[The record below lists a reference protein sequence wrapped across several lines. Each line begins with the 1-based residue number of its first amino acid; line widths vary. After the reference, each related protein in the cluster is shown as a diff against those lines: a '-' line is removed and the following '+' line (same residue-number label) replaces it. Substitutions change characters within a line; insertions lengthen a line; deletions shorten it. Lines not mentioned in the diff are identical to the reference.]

1 MMGIAIR
8 ISQTGGPDVL
18 KAESITDA
26 RPGRSEVWI
35 EQEAIGVN
43 VLDVTQ
49 RNGSVPI
56 PLPSGLGLE
65 AAGRV
70 AAIGPDVTNVAVG
83 DRVAYILGPIGSYAS
98 GRLYPAQRLVRLPD
112 ELSAEDA
119 ATVLF
124 KGITGHYLL
133 HSTYAVGS
141 GTVVLLYGVAGAL
154 GQIMAPWAKSLG
166 AFVIGVVSKEA
177 SIARAQAAG
186 CDAVLVWGACDLP
199 AEVAKFTDGQKA
211 HVVYDAI
218 GKLTFAASLDCLRPR
233 GMMVSFGAS
242 SGAPDP
248 VAVGTL
254 NAKGSLFLTRPGLAA
269 HATELGEYHERAR
282 SVFSAVISGV
292 MKPVAWKT
300 FPLSEAAAAHAALES
315 GKSEGAVLL
324 KP

>member
-1 MMGIAIR
+1 MGIAIR

-18 KAESITDA
+18 KVESVTDA
-26 RPGRSEVWI
+26 SPGPGEVWI

-83 DRVAYILGPIGSYAS
+83 DRIAYILGPIGAYATA
-98 GRLYPAQRLVRLPD
+98 RLYPAQRLVRLPD
-112 ELSAEDA
+112 AVSAEHA

-124 KGITGHYLL
+124 KGITAHYLL
-133 HSTYAVGS
+133 HSTYAVGP
-141 GTVVLLYGVAGAL
+141 GTVMLLYGVAGGL

-177 SIARAQAAG
+177 SIAVAQAAG
-186 CDAVLVWGACDLP
+186 CDAVFVWGACDLP
-199 AEVAKFTDGQKA
+199 EEVAKLTGGQKA
-211 HVVYDAI
+211 HVVYDGI
-218 GKLTFAASLDCLRPR
+218 GKKTFAASLDCLRPR
-233 GMMVSFGAS
+233 GLMVSFGAS

-269 HATELGEYHERAR
+269 HATELGEYHRRADA
-282 SVFSAVISGV
+282 VFAALTAGVI
-292 MKPVAWKT
+292 KPTTWNV
-300 FPLSEAAAAHAALES
+300 FPLSDAAAAHAALES
-315 GKSEGAVLL
+315 GQSSGAILL

>member
-1 MMGIAIR
+1 MSIAIR
-8 ISQTGGPDVL
+8 LSQTGNPNVL
-18 KAESITDA
+18 KVQSITEE
-26 RPGRSEVWI
+26 RPGLGEVWI

-43 VLDVTQ
+43 YLDVTQ
-49 RNGSVPI
+49 RNGAVPI
-56 PLPSGLGLE
+56 SLPSGLGLE

-70 AAIGPDVTNVAVG
+70 TAIGSDVVNVAVG

-98 GRLYPAQRLVRLPD
+98 GRLYPAQRLVHLPD
-112 ELSAEDA
+112 GVSAEDA

-124 KGITGHYLL
+124 KGITAHYLL
-133 HSTYAVGS
+133 HSTYSVGP

-177 SIARAQAAG
+177 SVTRAEAAG
-186 CDAVLVWGACDLP
+186 CDAVLIWGASDLP
-199 AEVAKFTDGQKA
+199 AEVAKLTGGRKA
-211 HVVYDAI
+211 DVVYDSI
-218 GKLTFAASLDCLRPR
+218 GKLTFATSLDCLRPR

-269 HATELGEYHERAR
+269 YATELDEYRQRA
-282 SVFSAVISGV
+282 SAVFDAVTAGV
-292 MKPVAWKT
+292 IKPAIWNA
-300 FPLSEAAAAHAALES
+300 FSLSDAAAAHAALES
-315 GKSEGAVLL
+315 GQSAGAILL

>member
-1 MMGIAIR
+1 MSIAIR
-8 ISQTGGPDVL
+8 LTHTGGPDVL
-18 KAESITDA
+18 RVEPITKA
-26 RPGRSEVWI
+26 RPAQGEVWI

-70 AAIGPDVTNVAVG
+70 AAVGPEVTNVAVG

-98 GRLYPAQRLVRLPD
+98 GRLYPAQRLVRLAN

-124 KGITGHYLL
+124 KGITAHYLL
-133 HSTYAVGS
+133 HSTYAVGP
-141 GTVVLLYGVAGAL
+141 GTVVLLFGVAGAL

-211 HVVYDAI
+211 HVVYDGI

-233 GMMVSFGAS
+233 GLMVSFGTS

-269 HATELGEYHERAR
+269 HATELGEYHERAS
-282 SVFSAVISGV
+282 SVFKAMTSGV
-292 MKPVAWKT
+292 IKPEAWRV
-300 FPLSEAAAAHAALES
+300 FALSDAAAAHAALEGGQS
-315 GKSEGAVLL
+315 AGAILL
-324 KP
+324 RP